1 MRHTPALPNEG
12 RLETMEID
20 AALRILNI
28 VQLLPSAQRL
38 SRWSEVKRYLVDCVR
53 RVRFRSEL
61 ITLSERDLADKGMR
75 RLEAFNES
83 IKPFWKE

>member
-1 MRHTPALPNEG
+1 M
-12 RLETMEID
+12 
-20 AALRILNI
+20 
-28 VQLLPSAQRL
+28 
-38 SRWSEVKRYLVDCVR
+38 KRYLVDCVR

-83 IKPFWKE
+83 IKPFWEE